1 MNQTPAPFRYA
12 ALLNA
17 LVLGT
22 LFILFFAGGMIM
34 FSGTKAMNTFSYI
47 ATPTNRARQTAPV
60 EEDPAPTGNQRS
72 PSPATAG
79 GSPP

>member
-1 MNQTPAPFRYA
+1 MNQPPAPFRYA

-22 LFILFFAGGMIM
+22 LFILFFAGGLMM
-34 FSGTKAMNTFSYI
+34 FSGTKAMNTFSYVAI
-47 ATPTNRARQTAPV
+47 PTNRARQSAPS
-60 EEDPAPTGNQRS
+60 EEVPGPIGSQPS
-72 PSPATAG
+72 PSPATTE